1 MIAESLLKLAA
12 IEEPTHPFPGLRPFE
27 FHENHLFFGRDGQ
40 SEQVIARLGGTRFVA
55 VVGTSGSGKSSL
67 VRAGF
72 LPALFGGLMAHAGS
86 SWRAAI
92 MRPGNDP
99 IANLARALNA
109 DGDLGAEDP
118 ANATVRLAMTE
129 AILRR
134 GSLGLI
140 EAFRQGELAV
150 NEKLLVLVD
159 QFEELFRIE
168 AGSEDNQDVKAA
180 FVKLLLEARDQR
192 ELPIYVVLTMRSDYL
207 GDCAQFRDLPEAI
220 NQGQY
225 LIPRMTREERRSSI
239 TGPVA
244 VGGAA
249 ITPRLVN
256 RLLNDV
262 GDNPDQLPILQ
273 HALMRTWDRW
283 KQDAQ
288 GDDPIDLRHYEAI
301 GGLSE
306 ALSLHADEAY
316 DELPESRRALA
327 ERIFRSLTEKG
338 RDNREVR
345 RPLTV
350 RDICTVTS
358 ADEPEVIAVVETFRR
373 ADRSFLMPSA
383 EVGLTA
389 DSLIDISHES
399 LIRNWKRLKAWV
411 EDEAQSAAIYRRLAE
426 TAVLHGEGGAGL
438 WRDPDL
444 EIALHWRER
453 VAPNAAWARRYHP
466 GFAEANGFLEE
477 SLALREAEAR
487 EKEERRRREL
497 TRARIFAEIL
507 GLAFL
512 ISVGLALYG
521 NQKRKEALEQ
531 TDLAIQQRKV
541 AEERERSN
549 RQLFYVAQMNLAQ
562 KAFSEG
568 DSGRGNEHLN
578 TALPTAAD
586 APRDERGFG
595 WYLLWQLHHH
605 EKATLAGPAGRV
617 SSVAFAPDGKTL
629 ASGSQ
634 EGTVKLWDVATRRAL
649 ATLKGGAGNVASIAF
664 APDGKVLAVGSTD
677 GTIKLWDV
685 ATRRQVAALKGHSK
699 WVTSVVFAPD
709 GKTLASGARDGA
721 VKLWGLVGTHQELAT
736 FRGPADWVYSVAFAP
751 DGKTLASAGDDGTVK
766 LWDVVTGQA
775 LATFKGHPDG
785 VFSVAFTPDGKALT
799 AGSAEGAVR
808 LWDVRTGQD
817 LATFGGHAGG
827 ALAVCL
833 CARWKDTGLGE

>member
-1 MIAESLLKLAA
+1 
-12 IEEPTHPFPGLRPFE
+12 
-27 FHENHLFFGRDGQ
+27 
-40 SEQVIARLGGTRFVA
+40 
-55 VVGTSGSGKSSL
+55 
-67 VRAGF
+67 
-72 LPALFGGLMAHAGS
+72 
-86 SWRAAI
+86 
-92 MRPGNDP
+92 
-99 IANLARALNA
+99 
-109 DGDLGAEDP
+109 
-118 ANATVRLAMTE
+118 
-129 AILRR
+129 
-134 GSLGLI
+134 
-140 EAFRQGELAV
+140 
-150 NEKLLVLVD
+150 
-159 QFEELFRIE
+159 
-168 AGSEDNQDVKAA
+168 
-180 FVKLLLEARDQR
+180 
-192 ELPIYVVLTMRSDYL
+192 
-207 GDCAQFRDLPEAI
+207 
-220 NQGQY
+220 
-225 LIPRMTREERRSSI
+225 MTREERRSSI

-288 GDDPIDLRHYEAI
+288 GDDSIDLRHYEAI

-316 DELPESRRALA
+316 DELSESRRALA
-327 ERIFRSLTEKG
+327 ERIFRWITEKG

-345 RPLTV
+345 RPLTM
-350 RDICTVTS
+350 RDICTVTL
-358 ADEPEVIAVVETFRR
+358 ADEPEVIAVVEIFRR

-383 EVGLTA
+383 EVVLSA

-444 EIALHWRER
+444 QIALDWRER

-497 TRARIFAEIL
+497 TRARIVAAIL

-512 ISVGLALYG
+512 ISAGLALMATKSGKKRWSKRTLPSIRKSWRRSG
-521 NQKRKEALEQ
+521 NDPIASSS
-531 TDLAIQQRKV
+531 I
-541 AEERERSN
+541 
-549 RQLFYVAQMNLAQ
+549 VAQMNLAQ

-578 TALPTAAD
+578 TALPTAAH
-586 APRDERGFG
+586 APRDDMRSFG

-605 EKATLAGPAGRV
+605 EKATLAEHAGRV

-629 ASGSQ
+629 AWGGQ

-649 ATLKGGAGNVASIAF
+649 ATLEGGAGNVASIAF

-677 GTIKLWDV
+677 GTMKLWDV
-685 ATRRQVAALKGHSK
+685 VTRWQVATLKGHSK

-709 GKTLASGARDGA
+709 GKTLAS
-721 VKLWGLVGTHQELAT
+721 
-736 FRGPADWVYSVAFAP
+736 
-751 DGKTLASAGDDGTVK
+751 AGDDGTVK
-766 LWDVVTGQA
+766 LWAVVTGQA
-775 LATFKGHPDG
+775 LATFKGHPEG

-799 AGSAEGAVR
+799 AGSADGAVQ
-808 LWDVRTGQD
+808 LWDVRTSQN
-817 LATFGGHAGG
+817 LATFGGRAGG
-827 ALAVCL
+827 ALAVAFTPDGKTL
-833 CARWKDTGLGE
+833 ASESEDGTVKLWEKGNPQSPATSLEGHTGEVFAVVFPPDGKRLASGGGDGTVKLWETGELQAPATPLEGHTGNVFSVAFAPDGKMLASGSQDGAVKLWGADTRQTLATLEGKAGEVSAVAFSPDGEIWPPAVGAAR